1 MKISEKAWKNYIKRL
16 AKINTSAAAEVVS
29 YMTKHDTSSYEGT
42 KALIDY
48 AYAISTKYG
57 EAAAELSCQMYEEVA
72 AASGVRIPAA
82 EPAETATYGEVAKAI
97 RGRMFDTK
105 DPEAIGA
112 AVGRTVKMAGV
123 DTTMK
128 NALRDGAE
136 WAWIPSGDTCAFCL
150 MLASNGWQKAS
161 KDAIRNGHAEHIHN
175 NCDCTYAVRFDGIS
189 TVEGYDPEGLYDEYI
204 EAGSTR
210 QERLNAIRRKL
221 YAQNPDYYRAQKRV
235 AYARRN
241 KSVNYDGIPKNWGET
256 SSLSDDQVMKGVNPN
271 YKRDLPEYLI
281 GTRDDYTNNC
291 VNCVVTYEMRKRGY
305 DVTACSLGENKK
317 LRSDPFS
324 AWKGREPT
332 KTSGS
337 GLEDILEFM
346 RKEDDGTRI
355 QIGIS
360 FHKNAYIRKSEGHAF
375 IAEKQA
381 GETVFLNPQNGR
393 KMDMKIFDMA
403 KKDDTMYM
411 KINDLEPSDRGV
423 NACKKV

>member
-1 MKISEKAWKNYIKRL
+1 MKISDKAWKNYIKRL
-16 AKINTSAAAEVVS
+16 AKINTSAAADVVS

-57 EAAAELSCQMYEEVA
+57 EAAAELSCQMYEEIA
-72 AASGVRIPAA
+72 SASGVRIPAA

-161 KDAIRNGHAEHIHN
+161 KNAIRNGHAEHIHN
-175 NCDCTYAVRFDGIS
+175 NCDCTYAVRFDS
-189 TVEGYDPEGLYDEYI
+189 VSSVEGYDPDGLYDEYI

-221 YAQNPDYYRAQKRV
+221 YAQNPEYYRNQKRA
-235 AYARRN
+235 AYARKLGKPEDERSLTKRLQFSYN
-241 KSVNYDGIPKNWGET
+241 
-256 SSLSDDQVMKGVNPN
+256 SSLEFIPLHTIINEPYAIAGKGTDKEIRDVNRLVAVYGSDATEWKKMAGKIKSKKYQFDIHWYECDDEEVKEPKIKHMKEL
-271 YKRDLPEYLI
+271 K
-281 GTRDDYTNNC
+281 
-291 VNCVVTYEMRKRGY
+291 
-305 DVTACSLGENKK
+305 
-317 LRSDPFS
+317 
-324 AWKGREPT
+324 
-332 KTSGS
+332 
-337 GLEDILEFM
+337 
-346 RKEDDGTRI
+346 
-355 QIGIS
+355 
-360 FHKNAYIRKSEGHAF
+360 
-375 IAEKQA
+375 
-381 GETVFLNPQNGR
+381 
-393 KMDMKIFDMA
+393 
-403 KKDDTMYM
+403 
-411 KINDLEPSDRGV
+411 
-423 NACKKV
+423 